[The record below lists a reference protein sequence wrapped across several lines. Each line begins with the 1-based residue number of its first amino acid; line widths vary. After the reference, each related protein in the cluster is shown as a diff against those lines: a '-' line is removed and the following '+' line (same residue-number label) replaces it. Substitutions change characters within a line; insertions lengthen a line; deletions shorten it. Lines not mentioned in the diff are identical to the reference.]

1 MAQIK
6 LLDIQSTFIIY
17 LHHLGKGRTEAAR
30 LAGPRQGAFTLT
42 QSPRIIEKIWQ
53 ERNKAY

>member
-17 LHHLGKGRTEAAR
+17 LHHQGKGRAEAAR
-30 LAGPRQGAFTLT
+30 LADLRQSAFTLT
-42 QSPRIIEKIWQ
+42 QSPRIIEKI
-53 ERNKAY
+53 R